1 MFSKK
6 SKGLSGLLF
15 TLLILAIVVYVA
27 TGPQQPAADSS
38 SASWLQRGPY
48 SVGTAEFNFV
58 DDSRSTNEN
67 RGFAGSSN
75 RTLKTSI
82 WYPQDLDEA
91 LPLIIHSHGIMSQGN
106 ELANV
111 AERLASHGYVVA
123 AADYPLTNGQTPGG
137 ANASDVTNQPADVS
151 FLIDSVLTLSFD
163 EKPFIGS
170 IDPNRIGLSG
180 YSLGGLTTVLA
191 TYHPRWRDPRV
202 KASLSI
208 AGPINVFTSRFY
220 KTSDVPFLGING
232 TADALIDYDTNGL
245 IIPERITNASLV
257 TIAGGSHLGFLAIA
271 DPIFRFMHNP
281 DSIGCQAVLSVL
293 EDGTDDVFVSFGSE
307 SDGVLLDPNV
317 PTICATLPPREAA
330 HPGRQTM
337 ILEIAILAFFESV
350 FGETEP
356 IRSAAKEQ
364 LEISLA
370 ADFEEATFTD

>member
-91 LPLIIHSHGIMSQGN
+91 LPLIIHSHGIMSRGN

-111 AERLASHGYVVA
+111 AERLASHGYAVA

-137 ANASDVTNQPADVS
+137 ANASDVTKKRANVT
-151 FLIDSVLTLSFD
+151 FLID
-163 EKPFIGS
+163 
-170 IDPNRIGLSG
+170 
-180 YSLGGLTTVLA
+180 
-191 TYHPRWRDPRV
+191 
-202 KASLSI
+202 
-208 AGPINVFTSRFY
+208 
-220 KTSDVPFLGING
+220 
-232 TADALIDYDTNGL
+232 
-245 IIPERITNASLV
+245 
-257 TIAGGSHLGFLAIA
+257 
-271 DPIFRFMHNP
+271 
-281 DSIGCQAVLSVL
+281 
-293 EDGTDDVFVSFGSE
+293 
-307 SDGVLLDPNV
+307 
-317 PTICATLPPREAA
+317 
-330 HPGRQTM
+330 
-337 ILEIAILAFFESV
+337 
-350 FGETEP
+350 
-356 IRSAAKEQ
+356 
-364 LEISLA
+364 
-370 ADFEEATFTD
+370 

>member
-1 MFSKK
+1 M
-6 SKGLSGLLF
+6 
-15 TLLILAIVVYVA
+15 
-27 TGPQQPAADSS
+27 
-38 SASWLQRGPY
+38 
-48 SVGTAEFNFV
+48 
-58 DDSRSTNEN
+58 
-67 RGFAGSSN
+67 
-75 RTLKTSI
+75 
-82 WYPQDLDEA
+82 
-91 LPLIIHSHGIMSQGN
+91 
-106 ELANV
+106 
-111 AERLASHGYVVA
+111 
-123 AADYPLTNGQTPGG
+123 TNGQTPGG

-281 DSIGCQAVLSVL
+281 DSIGCQGVLSVL

-307 SDGVLLDPNV
+307 SDGVLLDPSV
-317 PTICATLPPREAA
+317 PTICATLPPKEAA

-337 ILEIAILAFFESV
+337 ILEIAVLAFFESV